1 MWCGGRVGAGAVGRK
16 GVWPGWWVGLD
27 GWVAGVER
35 GGVDVRGG
43 WGKAGGGRVPH
54 PLICHALDTAVVAE
68 GLVDVLVGPHCRAE
82 LDRAFGP
89 LGDAVGWVSVLC
101 GVHDL
106 GKLSPTFQGLRE
118 DIAAP
123 AMGPV
128 AAGHIRRLTRWRGPG
143 ARTDC
148 HHGLLTAVHM
158 ARILKAWGAVPATA
172 RTIAWALGGHHGV
185 IPSAASV
192 RQAREAVGD
201 HGGPW
206 WAGVCDD
213 LVRRVVALWGLP
225 EPEGL
230 AWGEVRLSPEAVV
243 ALAGLTSVSDW
254 IASARPE
261 KDYVGTGVELAAYLR
276 QARRDEARKIERL
289 AWRGWRPP
297 RETGFRA
304 LFPLEERPHPVQE
317 AVETVVGRMRGPGIV
332 VVAAPTGEGKTK
344 AALQAAATLV
354 RRFGLRGFYVAMPS
368 RVTSNQ
374 AFDAVEQ
381 LLAGLG
387 EKAPPVRLL
396 HSAAGDYLKDR
407 RAPAD
412 GAEGLRPVGVD
423 VDGQDDGD
431 GEAAEWFA
439 HKRGLLAPLGVGTVD
454 QALMAA
460 LRSSHVFVRLA
471 GLSGK
476 VVVFDEVHGY
486 DVHMSTL
493 MDRLL
498 WWLGRLRVPVVLL
511 SATLPARRQHALVE
525 SWRAGAAGRIPLEVE
540 APAAQA
546 YPRVAWAD
554 TESDAVET
562 VGVEASLLNSDR
574 TVELVRVGF
583 EARAAWAVEQA
594 SAGRCVAVVHNLVRH
609 AVEAHEQI
617 LQRVERLPVEERP
630 EVFLLHAKLLQAER
644 ARVEAEIRAKFGR
657 PDDREE
663 DLRPRRAIVV
673 GTQLL
678 EEGLDADFDVMVSSV
693 APIDS
698 LIQRMGR
705 IQRHDRGGSRPPLLL
720 ALTGVEEEPGKI
732 AFPRYTTNVY
742 AEAILLRTWALL
754 RGRDRVCCPQEVQHL
769 VDLVYGPDELLAC
782 PEGWEKQWARAAEQ
796 LGRSI
801 ARKERGAEAVR
812 LPQPRDDV
820 QLWELT
826 AKATSAS
833 RTRQESYRRDDA
845 R

>member
-1 MWCGGRVGAGAVGRK
+1 MKAACVGRL
-16 GVWPGWWVGLD
+16 GVWIGGVVGV
-27 GWVAGVER
+27 GSGGV
-35 GGVDVRGG
+35 VDVRAG

-54 PLICHALDTAVVAE
+54 PLICHVLDTAVVAE
-68 GLVDVLVGPHCRAE
+68 GLVDVLVGPYCRGE
-82 LDRAFGP
+82 LERAFGP
-89 LGDAVGWVSVLC
+89 LGDAVGWVSMLC

-118 DIAAP
+118 DIAASV
-123 AMGPV
+123 MGPV
-128 AAGHIRRLTRWRGPG
+128 AAGHIRRLTRWRGPE
-143 ARTDC
+143 ARSDC

-158 ARILKAWGAVPATA
+158 ARILRSWGAVPATA

-185 IPSAASV
+185 MPSAASV

-201 HGGPW
+201 NGGPW
-206 WAGVCDD
+206 WAAACDD
-213 LVRRVVALWGLP
+213 LVGRVVALWGLP
-225 EPEGL
+225 EPETL
-230 AWGEVRLSPEAVV
+230 PWHEVRLSPEAVV

-261 KDYVGTGVELAAYLR
+261 KEYVGTGVDLAAYLG
-276 QARRDEARKIERL
+276 QARREEPRKIERL
-289 AWRGWRPP
+289 AWRPWRPP
-297 RETGFRA
+297 KETGFRA
-304 LFPLEERPHPVQE
+304 LFPREERPHPVQE
-317 AVETVVGRMRGPGIV
+317 AVEAVAGRLRGPGIV

-374 AFDAVEQ
+374 AFDAVDQ

-387 EKAPPVRLL
+387 GEAPPVRLL
-396 HSAAGDYLKDR
+396 HSTAGDYLKDR
-407 RAPAD
+407 KAPAD
-412 GAEGLRPVGVD
+412 AAGGLRPVGVD
-423 VDGQDDGD
+423 VDGEGDGD

-460 LRSSHVFVRLA
+460 LRSGHVFVRLT

-511 SATLPARRQHALVE
+511 SATLPAHRQHALVE
-525 SWRAGAAGRIPLEVE
+525 SWRAGAAGRLPLKAE
-540 APAAQA
+540 ALAEPARA

-554 TESDAVET
+554 TESDAVQT
-562 VGVEASLLNSDR
+562 LGAEASLLNSDR

-583 EARAAWAVEQA
+583 ASRADWAIEQA
-594 SAGRCVAVVHNLVRH
+594 GEGRCVAVVHNLVRH
-609 AVEAHEQI
+609 AVQAHEQI
-617 LQRVERLPVEERP
+617 VQRVEQLPVQERP
-630 EVFLLHAKLLQAER
+630 EVFLLHGQLMQGER
-644 ARVEAEIRAKFGR
+644 SRVEAEIRAKFGR

-663 DLRPRRAIVV
+663 HSRPRRAIVV

-678 EEGLDADFDVMVSSV
+678 EEGLDADFDVMISSV

-705 IQRHDRGGSRPPLLL
+705 IQRHDRGGDRPPMML

-732 AFPRYTTNVY
+732 TFPRYTTNVY

-754 RGRDRVCCPQEVQHL
+754 RERERIHCPQEVQQL
-769 VDLVYGPDELLAC
+769 VDLVYGPEELLAC
-782 PEGWEKQWARAAEQ
+782 PEGWEKQWVKAAEQ
-796 LGRSI
+796 LRQSI
-801 ARKERGAEAVR
+801 ARKEQGAEAVR

-820 QLWELT
+820 QMWELT

-845 R
+845 RR

>member
-1 MWCGGRVGAGAVGRK
+1 MWESVDAGAVGQK
-16 GVWPGWWVGLD
+16 GCSSGRRVGLD
-27 GWVAGVER
+27 RWVAGVER
-35 GGVDVRGG
+35 GGVDVRAG

-82 LDRAFGP
+82 LDRAFSP
-89 LGDAVGWVSVLC
+89 LGDAVGWMSVLC

-123 AMGPV
+123 AMGP
-128 AAGHIRRLTRWRGPG
+128 AAAAHIGRLTRWRGPG

-158 ARILKAWGAVPATA
+158 TRILKAWGAVPETA

-201 HGGPW
+201 NGGPW
-206 WAGVCDD
+206 WAAACDD
-213 LVRRVVALWGLP
+213 LVRQVITLWGLP

-230 AWGEVRLSPEAVV
+230 PWHGVRLSTEAVV

-261 KDYVGTGVELAAYLR
+261 EDYVGTGVDLAAYLR

-289 AWRGWRPP
+289 AWRPWRPP

-344 AALQAAATLV
+344 AALQATATLV

-374 AFDAVEQ
+374 AFDAVGQ

-387 EKAPPVRLL
+387 EEAPPVRLL
-396 HSAAGDYLKDR
+396 HSAAGEYLKDR
-407 RAPAD
+407 KTPVDVAD
-412 GAEGLRPVGVD
+412 GLRPVGVD
-423 VDGQDDGD
+423 VDGEGDGD

-460 LRSSHVFVRLA
+460 LRSSHVFVRLT

-525 SWRAGAAGRIPLEVE
+525 SWRAGAAGRPPLKVE
-540 APAAQA
+540 APTAYAGR

-554 TESDAVET
+554 TESNAVEN

-574 TVELVRVGF
+574 VVELMRVGF
-583 EARAAWAVEQA
+583 ESRAKWAVRHA
-594 SAGRCVAVVHNLVRH
+594 GAGRCVAVVHNLVRH

-617 LQRVERLPVEERP
+617 VQRVEQLPLEERP
-630 EVFLLHAKLLQAER
+630 EVFLLHGKLLQAER
-644 ARVEAEIRAKFGR
+644 ARVEAAIRAKFGR
-657 PDDREE
+657 PDDQQGNS
-663 DLRPRRAIVV
+663 RPRRAIVV

-678 EEGLDADFDVMVSSV
+678 EEGLDADFDVMISSL

-705 IQRHDRGGSRPPLLL
+705 IQRHDRGGDRPPLLL
-720 ALTGVEEEPGKI
+720 ALTGVEETPGKI
-732 AFPRYTTNVY
+732 VFPPYTTNVY

-754 RGRDRVCCPQEVQHL
+754 RERERLHCPDEVQHL
-769 VDLVYGPDELLAC
+769 VDLVYGPEELLAC
-782 PEGWEKQWARAAEQ
+782 PEGWEKQWARADEQ
-796 LGRSI
+796 LGRGI
-801 ARKERGAEAVR
+801 ARKEQSAEAVR